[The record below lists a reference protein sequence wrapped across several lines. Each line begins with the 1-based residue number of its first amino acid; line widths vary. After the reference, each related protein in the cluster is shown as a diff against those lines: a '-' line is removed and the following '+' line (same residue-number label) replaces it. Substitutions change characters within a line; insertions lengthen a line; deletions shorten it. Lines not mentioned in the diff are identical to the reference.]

1 MRKTTLGFGL
11 LIMLVGLSLPT
22 NILAQAVHAKL
33 MEAGAFAK
41 MSGVRPRPLD
51 FTPQKPDRIKKLPEG
66 IEKPLYGR
74 LTMGNVDAPTGFDAV
89 MDSAADGEPCVWI
102 DTNGNGDLTDDPPIV
117 WKKSPYPSFN
127 GPPHT
132 LYTGSVVLPVRYGGT
147 PVPLRI
153 NLLRYDPNDPSR
165 DLLRNTL
172 MCLPDYAREFD
183 LTLGAKTYHA
193 LLVDILGQGDFRGK
207 RDQSNSGVHLYIDV
221 NGNGQFDARGE
232 IYDAAHPFT
241 IKGVTYELA
250 NIPPDGANFNVIKS
264 RRSVPEVLPPP
275 DLRVGKTVPAFTQ
288 KRLDGKPVHFPQ
300 DYKGKIVLLYF
311 WASYCPDCS
320 AEIPFVRNAYKQ
332 FHERGL
338 DILGISVD
346 PPAGTLTGAD
356 GLTFD
361 KYIVASHITWP
372 QVYEGKWMEGDIPHL
387 YFIQNI
393 PTPFLVDGTTG
404 KILATG
410 DDLKG
415 AKLATTLQN
424 ALTQKKE

>member
-1 MRKTTLGFGL
+1 MRKCNTCFWLVAVIIGL
-11 LIMLVGLSLPT
+11 LMPVIVS
-22 NILAQAVHAKL
+22 AQAIHAKL
-33 MEAGAFAK
+33 LEAGASAK
-41 MSGVRPRPLD
+41 ISGVRPRPLD
-51 FTPQKPDRIKKLPEG
+51 FRAGKPDTIKKLPEG
-66 IEKPLYGR
+66 IEKPLYGK

-89 MDSAADGEPCVWI
+89 IDGATEGEPHVWF
-102 DTNGNGDLTDDPPIV
+102 DANGNGDLTDDPPII
-117 WKKSPYPSFN
+117 WKKSAYQSFD
-127 GPPHT
+127 GTPLA

-172 MCLPDYAREFD
+172 LCLPDYAREFD
-183 LTLGAKTYHA
+183 LMLGARTYHA
-193 LLVDILGQGDFRGK
+193 LLVDTLAQGDFRGK
-207 RDQSNSGVHLYIDV
+207 RDFPNSGVHLYIDV

-241 IKGVTYELA
+241 IKGVTYELSNVA
-250 NIPPDGANFNVIKS
+250 PDGANFTLIKS
-264 RRSVPEVLPPP
+264 KRLVPEVLPPP
-275 DLRVGKTVPAFTQ
+275 DLRVGKPVPAFTQ
-288 KRLDGKPVHFPQ
+288 KRLDGKTVRFPQ

-338 DILGISVD
+338 DILGVSVD
-346 PPAGTLTGAD
+346 PPAGTLTGAN
-356 GLTFD
+356 GMAFD
-361 KYIVASHITWP
+361 KYVAASHITWP
-372 QVYEGKWMEGDIPHL
+372 QIYESKWMDGDIPHL

-393 PTPFLVDGTTG
+393 PTPFLVDGSTG

-415 AKLATTLQN
+415 AKLAATLQN
-424 ALTQKKE
+424 ALTKKKD